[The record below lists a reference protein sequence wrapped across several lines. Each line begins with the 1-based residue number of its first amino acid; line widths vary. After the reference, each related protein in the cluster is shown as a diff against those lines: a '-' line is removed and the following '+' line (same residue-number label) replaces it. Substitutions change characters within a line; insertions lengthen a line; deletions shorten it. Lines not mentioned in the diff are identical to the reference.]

1 MAGWTYETTAPPSA
15 PDPRIAVVMEWYG
28 SIIADH
34 ADIAGLL
41 ARLDNLKVVEYSE
54 PHSN

>member
-1 MAGWTYETTAPPSA
+1 
-15 PDPRIAVVMEWYG
+15 MEWYG
-28 SIIADH
+28 STAADH
-34 ADIAGLL
+34 AGIADLL

>member
-1 MAGWTYETTAPPSA
+1 MRAARSLGMSRRQYFAEHGYSLGTAK
-15 PDPRIAVVMEWYG
+15 R
-28 SIIADH
+28 
-34 ADIAGLL
+34 LL